1 MSEID
6 AVEKDDVVDLPNKV
20 DVVVGRV
27 EVVAEC
33 VLMLAVQ
40 VALVVLVRQVM
51 LHVV

>member
-6 AVEKDDVVDLPNKV
+6 AVEKG

>member
-1 MSEID
+1 METW
-6 AVEKDDVVDLPNKV
+6 VMTVTTKRNVVRKV
-20 DVVVGRV
+20 DVAVGLV